1 MGQID
6 MDKHGNGAHH
16 FSSHPSSKKVIVIP
30 SYKQCKKGSLGQAA
44 ASQVQLP
51 LWKQKHEFLKAI
63 LHLWH
68 KWVQVIP
75 LVIYENQDKKTLN
88 NLPEIQGSEVLFQR
102 RNPTSI
108 QQAKS
113 GLSSVFT
120 DKVLLEH
127 RHSPL
132 CIIFDCFHTIM
143 SDLSSVIKKKKVWA
157 SKSQVCYILPFTENI
172 CWLY

>member
-1 MGQID
+1 M
-6 MDKHGNGAHH
+6 
-16 FSSHPSSKKVIVIP
+16 
-30 SYKQCKKGSLGQAA
+30 
-44 ASQVQLP
+44 
-51 LWKQKHEFLKAI
+51 
-63 LHLWH
+63 
-68 KWVQVIP
+68 IP
-75 LVIYENQDKKTLN
+75 LVIYKNQDKKTLN
-88 NLPEIQGSEVLFQR
+88 NLPKIQGSEVLFQR

-143 SDLSSVIKKKKVWA
+143 SDLSSVIKKKKKYGLQSLKYVLSCPSQKTFA
-157 SKSQVCYILPFTENI
+157 DYISFLFSKKLPQNW
-172 CWLY
+172 WLKMT